1 MSRKNILFSAIVA
14 ISIGL
19 DQLSKW
25 LVIQYVSF
33 TDEIDVIPG
42 FLSIVHAKNKGAAFS
57 ALSDFEHRM
66 WVFAAFTVVAVG
78 VLIHTLREL
87 EEIDGLPTSAV
98 ALLLGGAVGN
108 AIDRLLF
115 QEVTVFVRMYTEYP
129 ALASWLV
136 EKFGTNTWPIWN
148 IADAC
153 IVVGVVMFLIQYLF
167 FDGEKE
173 ADVPDDEIPDLSESA
188 QGKAS

>member
-1 MSRKNILFSAIVA
+1 MSRKNILFAAIVT

-25 LVIQYVSF
+25 LVVQYVSF
-33 TDEIDVIPG
+33 TDEIDVIAG

-57 ALSDFEHRM
+57 ALSNFEHRM

-87 EEIDGLPTSAV
+87 EEDDWLQTSAV
-98 ALLLGGAVGN
+98 ALLMGGAVGN
-108 AIDRLLF
+108 AIDRVLF
-115 QEVTVFVRMYTEYP
+115 QEVTDFVRMYTDYP
-129 ALASWLV
+129 PLASWLV
-136 EKFGTNTWPIWN
+136 EKFGTSTWPIWN

-173 ADVPDDEIPDLSESA
+173 AEIPDDEIPDLSEST
-188 QGKAS
+188 QGRAN